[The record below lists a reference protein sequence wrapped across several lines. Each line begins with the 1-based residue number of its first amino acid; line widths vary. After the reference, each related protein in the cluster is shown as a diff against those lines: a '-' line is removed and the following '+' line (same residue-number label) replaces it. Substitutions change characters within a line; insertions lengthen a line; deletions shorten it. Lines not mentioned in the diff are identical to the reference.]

1 MTGTAKAIRD
11 AADLAI
17 TTIERLEGELKAQ
30 RFEIER
36 LKAEMRSQRH
46 ILWARLKLW

>member
-1 MTGTAKAIRD
+1 MNDSTKAIRD
-11 AADLAI
+11 AADLAVI
-17 TTIERLEGELKAQ
+17 TIERLEGELKAQ

-46 ILWARLKLW
+46 ILGAKLKLW